1 MSKNYT
7 DDEQKPAV
15 SSLTMKQ
22 QAGDA
27 ANRWLDRNR
36 NLVLRQTPIWAQSLA
51 AMLVSLGVITV
62 AAGFLLKIDEV
73 VTVQGQLQS
82 IGGTVKV
89 KTPAGGRVDEVL
101 FNDGDLVEKGQLLV
115 KFDTRE
121 AADSKDTLTRLIALE
136 RKELQSRMKTIA
148 SQKKTLQGRADVL
161 SQKLKTKIIMT
172 NEIKKL
178 VENGGFQRLQYLQQL
193 DEVYEFRKQLSD
205 VEQQEGQLQLAIDQM
220 RLETS
225 KNIDQMQSKLKSAEL
240 KLQYQNVIAPVTG
253 IVFDPQASPKGV
265 IGAGER
271 ILSLV
276 PQGGLFAEVFVPNR
290 DIGFVQT
297 GQEAK
302 VRVDAFPFTR
312 YGELLGKVTQIGADA
327 LPPDKTKEFY
337 RFSVK
342 LQLDKAFLESKG
354 VKIPLQSG
362 MAITSNL
369 KLREKRVISLLSDM
383 LVDQTES
390 VKSIRQQ

>member
-1 MSKNYT
+1 MSKNQSV
-7 DDEQKPAV
+7 EERKASS
-15 SSLTMKQ
+15 SSLTIKQ
-22 QAGDA
+22 HAGDA

-51 AMLVSLGVITV
+51 VMLLALSSIAV
-62 AAGFLLKIDEV
+62 AAGFLFKIDEV
-73 VTVQGQLQS
+73 VTVKGQLQS
-82 IGGTVKV
+82 IGGTVQV
-89 KTPAGGRVDEVL
+89 KTPAGGLVDEVL
-101 FNDGDLVEKGQLLV
+101 FKDGDLVQKGQLLV

-136 RKELQSRMKTIA
+136 RRELESRMKTIA
-148 SQKKTLQGRADVL
+148 SQKKTLKGRADVL
-161 SQKLKTKIIMT
+161 RQKLRTKIVMT
-172 NEIKKL
+172 DEIKKL
-178 VENGGFQRLQYLQQL
+178 VDNGGFQRLQYLQQL
-193 DEVYEFRKQLSD
+193 DEVFEFRKQLNE
-205 VEQQEGQLQLAIDQM
+205 VEEQDGQLQLAIDQM

-225 KNIDQMQSKLKSAEL
+225 KNIDQMKSDLKRAEL
-240 KLQYQNVIAPVTG
+240 QLQYQNVIAPVTG
-253 IVFDPQASPKGV
+253 IVFNPQASPKGV

-276 PQGGLFAEVFVPNR
+276 PQAGLFAEVFVPNR

-302 VRVDAFPFTR
+302 IRVDAFPFTR
-312 YGELLGKVTQIGADA
+312 YGEILGEVTQIGADA
-327 LPPDKTKEFY
+327 LPPDSTKEFY

-342 LQLDKAFLESKG
+342 LELDKTYLENKG
-354 VKIPLQSG
+354 AKIPLQSG

-369 KLREKRVISLLSDM
+369 KLREKRVISLLSDL
-383 LVDQTES
+383 LVDQTDS